1 VTTYIE
7 EYLYNNANEIPMEL
21 SYKFNLLLDELIM
34 FNLKKELRYNANKYI
49 YIIMSNK
56 ILFIDKYIDVK
67 SFYYY
72 GLTYENLFEL
82 LTSNMIHS
90 KLKDKLIEYK
100 IFLAKSL
107 EKIES
112 DNNAIIDPIFSIEVT
127 TPCMIPHSDE
137 LYELYTM
144 KLLCRET
151 SKNPLT
157 REQLTLKDLFEYNN
171 LDTVKN
177 EIKNIIEKTKI

>member
-1 VTTYIE
+1 
-7 EYLYNNANEIPMEL
+7 
-21 SYKFNLLLDELIM
+21 M
-34 FNLKKELRYNANKYI
+34 FNLKKELHNYNAHRYI

-56 ILFIDKYIDVK
+56 ILFIDKYIDLK

-82 LTSNMIHS
+82 FTSNIIHTN
-90 KLKDKLIEYK
+90 LKDKLNEYK
-100 IFLAKSL
+100 IFLDKSIEKL
-107 EKIES
+107 ES
-112 DNNAIIDPIFSIEVT
+112 NNNVIIDPIFSIEVT

-151 SKNPLT
+151 LKNPLT
-157 REQLTLKDLFEYNN
+157 REQLTLNDLVEYNN
-171 LDTVKN
+171 LDIVKDKI
-177 EIKNIIEKTKI
+177 IKKFNI